1 MQRGIPDGGGWMF
14 VGWPAHVPIKAPGEM
29 DGRECTAVLQ
39 SLNDNKID
47 YQWLPGPLYCR
58 DVN

>member
-14 VGWPAHVPIKAPGEM
+14 IGWPAHVPIKAPGEM
-29 DGRECTAVLQ
+29 DGRERTAVLQ

-47 YQWLPGPLYCR
+47 YQWLLGPSCK
-58 DVN
+58 